1 MPYIIK
7 TTPHATMNNCLL
19 SLVEIEGEKMVEVI
33 INGVTI
39 GSISG
44 PKMGEAWK
52 NMTGEEM

>member
-7 TTPHATMNNCLL
+7 TTPHATMDNCLL

-39 GSISG
+39 GTISG

>member
-7 TTPHATMNNCLL
+7 TTPHATMPDCLL
-19 SLVEIEGEKMVEVI
+19 SLVEIEGEKVVEVI

-52 NMTGEEM
+52 TMTGEEM